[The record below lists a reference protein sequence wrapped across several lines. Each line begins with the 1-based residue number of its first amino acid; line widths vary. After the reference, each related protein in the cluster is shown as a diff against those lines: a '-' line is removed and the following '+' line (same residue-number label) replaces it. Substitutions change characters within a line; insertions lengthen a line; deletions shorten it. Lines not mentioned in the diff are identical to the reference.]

1 MLPRYHFCAGE
12 GQFWQRPAYTQGG
25 DATHVCRMIGLGN
38 VQAETKGR
46 RKWLHA
52 LSLTPMGAMAPA
64 TLAQVRVRVRVRPPS
79 RRLGLGLGLGLRRSG
94 AIGPSAPSSRP
105 ITPMAPATLAQAP
118 ATHR

>member
-1 MLPRYHFCAGE
+1 MLPRYHFCGGE

-52 LSLTPMGAMAPA
+52 LSLTPMGAMAA
-64 TLAQVRVRVRVRPPS
+64 
-79 RRLGLGLGLGLRRSG
+79 
-94 AIGPSAPSSRP
+94 
-105 ITPMAPATLAQAP
+105 ATLAQAP